1 MLIVP
6 VGGMNAL
13 GLFDTNAQ
21 VDHERTRLIDLGLD
35 YDLIVGAFIPCVLLA
50 LAVIVMPTPNL
61 PTATGVDGRI
71 RHPVREGATIDR
83 CFGLG
88 IGRPGVIPARS
99 HDRFG

>member
-50 LAVIVMPTPNL
+50 LAVIVMPTRTSP
-61 PTATGVDGRI
+61 PRRVWTAGFDTLFAKGRRSI
-71 RHPVREGATIDR
+71 GASASESGDR
-83 CFGLG
+83 G
-88 IGRPGVIPARS
+88 
-99 HDRFG
+99 